1 MRYPCLHTVVPG
13 SGFLFVCLLSLLTQS
28 VPALGENAP
37 PMVEKHIFSPETVR
51 KIPLEDKKSPVVKQI
66 ERQIVFTGVII
77 SPDGRRAM
85 MREKVVRGGK
95 RHSEFYKEGDEINGM
110 TIKQIGS
117 NFIILTDQGKNVKLN
132 LYQGAKVR
140 PAPPAMPAV
149 EKTPETAAGRQS
161 ESSPAVKEE
170 KPGKRPTTQ
179 VNPPKPAGQP
189 PRSGSIAPN
198 PSRALRKN
206 APNPSNPF
214 LEALRRAAEKNR

>member
-51 KIPLEDKKSPVVKQI
+51 KIPLEDKKSPMVKKI
-66 ERQIVFTGVII
+66 EQQIVFTGVII

-85 MREKVVRGGK
+85 MREKAVRGGG
-95 RHSEFYKEGDEINGM
+95 SQPELYKEGDEINGM
-110 TIKQIGS
+110 TVKQIGS
-117 NFIILTDQGKNVKLN
+117 NFVILGGKGKNVKLN

-140 PAPPAMPAV
+140 PAPPALPEVA
-149 EKTPETAAGRQS
+149 ETPEATTGRQA
-161 ESSPAVKEE
+161 ESSPAVAGE
-170 KPGKRPTTQ
+170 KPGKKSAAQ
-179 VNPPKPAGQP
+179 VIPPKPAGQP

-198 PSRALRKN
+198 PSRALRRN

-214 LEALRRAAEKNR
+214 LEALRRAARKRE